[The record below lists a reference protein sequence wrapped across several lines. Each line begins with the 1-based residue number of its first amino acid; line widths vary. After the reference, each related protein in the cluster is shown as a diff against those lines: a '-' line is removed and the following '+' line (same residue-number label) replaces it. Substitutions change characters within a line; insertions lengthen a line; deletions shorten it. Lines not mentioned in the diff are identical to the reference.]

1 MMPSAEADLH
11 AAQGIQF
18 KILAQVFP
26 VLRHDAL
33 KPLSNAKLTIVLLEK
48 AITKGT
54 LTTAD
59 PPPFVGDLDSMLDE
73 SVAAIRLLNNW
84 FSDESQPL
92 DIHKL
97 LHECRKLAFSQL
109 LMSGRKV
116 QIDDFAAGADVP
128 HRTGRYVIMAWLL
141 MALRAVPLRGIL
153 HVEQDGARG
162 LRARALPP
170 PPDSGGRE
178 PRDDTSPP
186 FTPDEVATLARVYGW
201 SVSATQDGWRLALP
215 EPGGS

>member
-1 MMPSAEADLH
+1 MMPSAEADLQ

-92 DIHKL
+92 DVHKL

-116 QIDDFAAGADVP
+116 QIEDFAASADVP
-128 HRTGRYVIMAWLL
+128 HRTGRYVVMAWLL
-141 MALRAVPLRGIL
+141 LALRSVPLRGSL
-153 HVEQDGARG
+153 QVEQDGARG

-170 PPDSGGRE
+170 LPDSGGRE

-186 FTPDEVATLARVYGW
+186 ITQEEVAILARVYGW
-201 SVSATQDGWRLALP
+201 TIKQAGDSWTLALP